1 MNQLWQQEAERMGG
15 QPLVALLTEMRDNQ
29 LDMRADLEQVARKMT
44 TLEEANERLFS
55 GFPANDVEGH
65 RRYHQSVIERRELVN
80 KMLRE
85 TLVNIAKAGT
95 LGTLGLLLAACWK
108 YLKISVAQ

>member
-1 MNQLWQQEAERMGG
+1 MGG

-29 LDMRADLEQVARKMT
+29 LDMRADVEQLSQKVGNLQT
-44 TLEEANERLFS
+44 ANERLLS
-55 GFPANDVEGH
+55 GFPADDVDGH

-85 TLVNIAKAGT
+85 TLVNVAKTGT
-95 LGTLGLLLAACWK
+95 LGALGWLCLAAWK
-108 YLKISVAQ
+108 YFQISVAR